1 MSKLLLFLG
10 AGASAPLGIPTSK
23 GFVAEFD
30 EIAEEMGSL
39 RWGGLKSAMGLV
51 YKEGRLDIELVIA
64 TLAEIERVAEGR
76 EKEAN
81 PLLWVLHEMGT
92 LKDSFEFDKWGPEA
106 KELRQRFENHVRK
119 KCEAFPEE
127 EAVRTY
133 RGLFDQFPQ
142 GGKTIPVPGG
152 QISLEAQASRFGPI
166 PRFEVYTTNYDLSFR
181 TFCNRAGIEP
191 NDGFISR
198 GGVLSLDPH
207 KIELQDEYRLFHLH
221 GAVSDDL
228 TDREGV
234 IRSAI
239 AHTAPIGSKT
249 LTGSTLEGPAQIF
262 PVQEKEIL
270 SSPYLQLYAELMSS
284 LRICDLWIFVGFSFN
299 DRAVANI
306 VHGAYLRRDRPLKVI
321 ICNRSTGRDIADLVL
336 GPEASA
342 SVISAPFGS
351 PEFNSAF
358 RQTLMK

>member
-30 EIAEEMGSL
+30 EIAEEMGSSH
-39 RWGGLKSAMGLV
+39 WGGLRIAMRHV
-51 YKEGRLDIELVIA
+51 YGESRLDIELVIA

-92 LKDSFEFDKWGPEA
+92 LKDTFEFDKWGPEA
-106 KELRQRFENHVRK
+106 KKLRQRFENHVRE
-119 KCEAFPEE
+119 KCVAFQREK
-127 EAVRTY
+127 AVQTY

-142 GGKTIPVPGG
+142 GRAIPAPGG
-152 QISLEAQASRFGPI
+152 KIDLQTESSRLFGPI
-166 PRFEVYTTNYDLSFR
+166 PKFDVYTTNYDLSFR
-181 TFCNRAGIEP
+181 AFCNAAGIEP

-198 GGVLSLDPH
+198 SGVLSLDSY
-207 KIELQDEYRLFHLH
+207 KIELQDEYRYFHLH
-221 GAVSDDL
+221 GAVGDDL

-234 IRSAI
+234 IRSSIDHAV
-239 AHTAPIGSKT
+239 PKGSKT

-270 SSPYLQLYAELMSS
+270 SSPYLHLYAQLVSS
-284 LRICDLWIFVGFSFN
+284 LRACDLWMFVGFSFN

-306 VHGAYLRRDRPLKVI
+306 VHTAYLRRDRPVKVI
-321 ICNRSTGRDIADLVL
+321 ICNRSTGRDIAERVL

-342 SVISAPFGS
+342 AVVSAPFGS

-358 RQTLMK
+358 RETLMK